1 MIIRE
6 DQLRRIGEE
15 MERTTYARLAARLR
29 SECPPGLLPASDEE
43 LHAQVKEGSEAAAA
57 LNVQQEEDVYRF
69 LRLRY
74 LEADALASETVRH
87 AFYKIITDRELDATR
102 RLDFVERHI
111 FNLPR
116 S

>member
-1 MIIRE
+1 MIRE
-6 DQLRRIGEE
+6 EQLRRIGEE
-15 MERTTYARLAARLR
+15 MERTTIARFEARLR
-29 SECPPGLLPASDEE
+29 SECPAELLPASDEE
-43 LHAQVKEGSEAAAA
+43 LRAQVKEGSEAAAA
-57 LNVQQEEDVYRF
+57 LNIQQGEDVYRF

-74 LEADALASETVRH
+74 LEADALASETVRD
-87 AFYKIITDRELDATR
+87 AFYKIISDRELDATR